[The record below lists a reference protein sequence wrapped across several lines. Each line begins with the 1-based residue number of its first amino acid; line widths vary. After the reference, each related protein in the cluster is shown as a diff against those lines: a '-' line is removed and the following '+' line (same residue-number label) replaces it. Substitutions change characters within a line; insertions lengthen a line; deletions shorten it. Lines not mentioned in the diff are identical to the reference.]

1 MAVGYSLRFYPL
13 RNDLRSNEQTKKD
26 LEFLKDPAKREKFIN
41 NVNLYVNNSANT
53 HDQISVKNCSDK
65 DFGGNLDAY
74 DMEWVNSSTCFDT
87 DDFPLNMYKK
97 IGDPRGRYPV
107 ISFQSC
113 ENNTQFRKFANDCIS
128 LEEQHYFIA
137 NYEIRTYYIYS
148 SVAYNLTN
156 AYNPIKI
163 YLENFY
169 TKFFIYSG
177 SLNKRVIN
185 FVDVR
190 RFIVNTDVG
199 YFTPNIIV
207 KDVQE
212 LNSNQYLIGGN
223 PYAIGYLDNS
233 WRRIYSEV
241 IFYSSK
247 TNLINNRTYPKVQ
260 DIIANAGGIMGL
272 VAFAIQNFVQM
283 IYDSRTKEL
292 LIHQLFY
299 LNENDIELSNQN
311 VIKNNKLEINKKNNI
326 EANKAYSFDNPNN
339 LNMKQGGETNVN
351 QEMGNLNN
359 SSSLRINVSNLEKE
373 NPPSDD
379 LVPNSKYMSKKK
391 MSSIRKLNNNNQNNQ
406 LEESKQSTARM
417 NILESTSKNEEITKI
432 KYTPLL
438 EERVPLSMFDHFLLS
453 YFCCCI
459 CGRLKK
465 ISNYYSEV
473 EEIVSGYT
481 DILNIVQN
489 AFEMEK
495 LKYLLMDEDQVA
507 IFNLRSK
514 LSFERESTNQSEFSK
529 YYYFCKDLN
538 DSVNVE
544 QIKSELKERP
554 NQIRFN
560 KRLIDL
566 DKELQY

>member
-1 MAVGYSLRFYPL
+1 
-13 RNDLRSNEQTKKD
+13 
-26 LEFLKDPAKREKFIN
+26 
-41 NVNLYVNNSANT
+41 
-53 HDQISVKNCSDK
+53 
-65 DFGGNLDAY
+65 
-74 DMEWVNSSTCFDT
+74 
-87 DDFPLNMYKK
+87 
-97 IGDPRGRYPV
+97 
-107 ISFQSC
+107 
-113 ENNTQFRKFANDCIS
+113 
-128 LEEQHYFIA
+128 
-137 NYEIRTYYIYS
+137 
-148 SVAYNLTN
+148 
-156 AYNPIKI
+156 
-163 YLENFY
+163 LENFY

-177 SLNKRVIN
+177 SSNKKVLN
-185 FVDVR
+185 FVDIR
-190 RFIVNTDVG
+190 RFIVNTDIG
-199 YFTPNIIV
+199 YFTPNII
-207 KDVQE
+207 KSEAQE
-212 LNSNQYLIGGN
+212 FKSNEYLIGGD

-233 WRRIYSEV
+233 YRRIFSQIV
-241 IFYSSK
+241 FYSSK
-247 TNLINNRTYPKVQ
+247 TNMINNRTYPRVQ

-299 LNENDIELSNQN
+299 LNENDIELSNQKDRN
-311 VIKNNKLEINKKNNI
+311 NNKLEINKKKNI
-326 EANKAYSFDNPNN
+326 EANKAYSFGNPNN
-339 LNMKQGGETNVN
+339 PNMKQGGEISIN
-351 QEMGNLNN
+351 QEMGNLFN
-359 SSSLRINVSNLEKE
+359 SSSLRINVTNLEKE

-379 LVPNSKYMSKKK
+379 LVSNSKYISKKK
-391 MSSIRKLNNNNQNNQ
+391 ISFRKLNNNNQNNQ
-406 LEESKQSTARM
+406 LEDSKPSQSTARI
-417 NILESTSKNEEITKI
+417 NILESKTKNEEISKI

-438 EERVPLSMFDHFLLS
+438 EERVPLCMFDHFLLS

-459 CGRLKK
+459 CGKLKK
-465 ISNYYSEV
+465 IANHYREV

-489 AFEMEK
+489 AFELEK

-514 LSFERESTNQSEFSK
+514 LSFERGSANQSEFSK